1 MTRQSIY
8 LLTRLLAELAILL
21 AFYAVGRQ
29 LVLWFNLSIP
39 PGVVGLALLLAVF
52 AFGWLSPE
60 QLQRGAA
67 LLMGEMLLFFI
78 PAVMSLL
85 DQGTLIKNQGWKII
99 LIIIISTVLVM
110 LGTAITVEL
119 VYRWSLMRRWR
130 KKHDH

>member
-1 MTRQSIY
+1 MTRQSIF

-29 LVLWFNLSIP
+29 LVLWLHLSVP
-39 PGVVGLALLLAVF
+39 AGVVGLVLLLTVF
-52 AFGWLSPE
+52 AFGWLSPD

-85 DQGTLIKNQGWKII
+85 DQGALIKNQGWKII
-99 LIIIISTVLVM
+99 LIIVLSTVLVM

-119 VYRWSLMRRWR
+119 IYRWSLMRRWR
-130 KKHDH
+130 KKHGH

>member
-1 MTRQSIY
+1 MTRQSIF
-8 LLTRLLAELAILL
+8 LLTRLLAELVILL

-29 LVLWFNLSIP
+29 LVLWFNLNIP

-119 VYRWSLMRRWR
+119 IYRWSLMRRWR